1 MRTLHSV
8 LKRGGLYWDRD
19 LLPEAAYRQRLCRI
33 QTRIAACGDEA
44 WLLYADVE
52 NHGNVV
58 FATNFMPRVRSVL
71 AMVPKA
77 GEPILLANI
86 GLRDVPAA
94 KTITWVDEVRPF
106 GKLPKELIALIE
118 EKRLADGPIGVCGFD
133 KALPVVDWRAI
144 KSALPGVMWHSR
156 DDEIAA
162 LRAPKENW
170 ERLAIGRASGMAT
183 EALRQVPKQMRAG
196 ISIRQMLAEIDRGV
210 RGLGVED
217 TRFLVA
223 SGPQAGISLRP
234 PDDRLLAAGDVVMLY
249 LAVQNQRYW
258 AESAAT
264 FVLGTASNALRAL
277 HGAAVSSIDSMTKA
291 ARTDAAAS
299 TIAKAGLAALPDV
312 AMRTSATLY
321 GLGHGIGLDA
331 AEGTAIAANAPG
343 RLRQDETLALR
354 AVLHAGGVGAIAGR
368 TVVVGTPGGE
378 PLTGD
383 IGLTEVKP

>member
-8 LKRGGLYWDRD
+8 LKRGGLYWDRA
-19 LLPEAAYRQRLCRI
+19 LLPETAYRARLSRI
-33 QTRIAACGDEA
+33 QARIAACGDEA

-58 FATNFMPRVRSVL
+58 YATNFMPRVRSVL
-71 AMVPKA
+71 AFVPKT

-106 GKLPKELIALIE
+106 GKLPKELVALIE
-118 EKRLADGPIGVCGFD
+118 EKGLAGASLGVCGFD
-133 KALPVVDWRAI
+133 RALPVVDWLAIQKGLPRA
-144 KSALPGVMWHSR
+144 VWRSR

-170 ERLAIGRASGMAT
+170 ERVAIRRAGVMAT
-183 EALRQVPKQMRAG
+183 EALRQVPKIMRPG
-196 ISIRQMLAEIDRGV
+196 LSIRQLLAEIDRGV
-210 RGLGVED
+210 RRLGVED

-223 SGPQAGISLRP
+223 SGPQTGVSLRP
-234 PDDRLLAAGDVVMLY
+234 PDDRILAPGDVTMLY

-264 FVLGTASNALRAL
+264 FVLGAAPDALRAL
-277 HGAAVSSIDSMTKA
+277 HGAASAAVGSMTRA
-291 ARTDAAAS
+291 ARSDAPAS
-299 TIAKAGLAALPDV
+299 AVAKAGLAALPD
-312 AMRTSATLY
+312 AARASAALY

-331 AEGTAIAANAPG
+331 AEGVVIAADAAG
-343 RLRQDETLALR
+343 RLQEHETLALR
-354 AVLHAGGVGAIAGR
+354 AVLHADGVGVIAGR
-368 TVVVGTPGGE
+368 TVAVGGAGGE
-378 PLTGD
+378 PFTGD
-383 IGLTEVKP
+383 IGLTEIKA